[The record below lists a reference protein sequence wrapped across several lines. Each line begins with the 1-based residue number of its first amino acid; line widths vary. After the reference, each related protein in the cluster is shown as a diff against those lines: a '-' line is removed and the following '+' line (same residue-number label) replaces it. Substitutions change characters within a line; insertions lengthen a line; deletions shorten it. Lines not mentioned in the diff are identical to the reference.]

1 MILDRI
7 AESCEKRPK
16 TVIIAVLIV
25 TLILGSG
32 ILKIE
37 KETDMMS
44 FLPKEK
50 ESVKATLEF
59 TETFGGQNYEMI
71 LLKGDVTSPEA
82 IAKIEKL
89 ENEIRAIPNFAL
101 DVTSYVDI
109 LKTNNV
115 SEEMMPVAVK
125 SPELQQKLKDILTED
140 GKAALIRVRV
150 NPDYSGDIKEY
161 INILKKYDS
170 ETLRVSYTG
179 ELTRSD
185 EMLKVMDRDNRVLLP
200 SAILLIFVVLFLTY
214 RRLSDVFLPFLVII
228 IALIWVLGIMGHTGI
243 KFSNIFVGVAPLL
256 LGVAI
261 AYTVHVLNRYYE
273 ERNKGE
279 KASKSAVISVKTVG
293 VAVLLTAV
301 TTAFGFGSFAV
312 SDLPPLRNFGM
323 LLVLG
328 ILFSFLLVVTLMPSL
343 LVLRDRNKTEK
354 VKRISRVNY
363 FLDKVSLLAL
373 RHRKVVIAVIG
384 VITLLCVALIPG
396 ISTSMNYNDMLPKNS
411 KTISTQ
417 NEISETFGT
426 QGEPLVILVKGDVI
440 KNYREVLALENEIR
454 SIDLKNEEGNP
465 IVLKVFSYADALY
478 QTHGDLNSAFANP
491 QTAAM
496 IGQTLVM
503 DRNNPKYLQEGIVL
517 VYVNPATDKDDRRIT
532 EEVRDIL
539 RDYTSMSYEVGGA
552 PPLIADIMG
561 GITSTQIK
569 TTLLAL
575 ILSLIVVTLLFR
587 SLPLGIFSVLP
598 LGFTIAWEFGVLKLA
613 GWDLD
618 IFTVMVS
625 ALIVGIGIDFS
636 IHVIHRYREEFEKT
650 KDAEKSVENTVLNV
664 GKALI
669 SATLTTAGSFFILSF
684 SSMSAMARFG
694 SLVAIVI
701 VLAFAAALFGLP
713 SILVFYYHRKT
724 KT

>member
-279 KASKSAVISVKTVG
+279 KASKSAVISVKSGCSCFTYG
-293 VAVLLTAV
+293 CY
-301 TTAFGFGSFAV
+301 
-312 SDLPPLRNFGM
+312 N
-323 LLVLG
+323 
-328 ILFSFLLVVTLMPSL
+328 SL
-343 LVLRDRNKTEK
+343 WIWFIC
-354 VKRISRVNY
+354 RI
-363 FLDKVSLLAL
+363 
-373 RHRKVVIAVIG
+373 
-384 VITLLCVALIPG
+384 
-396 ISTSMNYNDMLPKNS
+396 
-411 KTISTQ
+411 
-417 NEISETFGT
+417 
-426 QGEPLVILVKGDVI
+426 
-440 KNYREVLALENEIR
+440 
-454 SIDLKNEEGNP
+454 
-465 IVLKVFSYADALY
+465 
-478 QTHGDLNSAFANP
+478 
-491 QTAAM
+491 
-496 IGQTLVM
+496 
-503 DRNNPKYLQEGIVL
+503 
-517 VYVNPATDKDDRRIT
+517 
-532 EEVRDIL
+532 
-539 RDYTSMSYEVGGA
+539 
-552 PPLIADIMG
+552 
-561 GITSTQIK
+561 
-569 TTLLAL
+569 
-575 ILSLIVVTLLFR
+575 
-587 SLPLGIFSVLP
+587 
-598 LGFTIAWEFGVLKLA
+598 
-613 GWDLD
+613 
-618 IFTVMVS
+618 
-625 ALIVGIGIDFS
+625 
-636 IHVIHRYREEFEKT
+636 
-650 KDAEKSVENTVLNV
+650 
-664 GKALI
+664 
-669 SATLTTAGSFFILSF
+669 
-684 SSMSAMARFG
+684 
-694 SLVAIVI
+694 
-701 VLAFAAALFGLP
+701 
-713 SILVFYYHRKT
+713 
-724 KT
+724 